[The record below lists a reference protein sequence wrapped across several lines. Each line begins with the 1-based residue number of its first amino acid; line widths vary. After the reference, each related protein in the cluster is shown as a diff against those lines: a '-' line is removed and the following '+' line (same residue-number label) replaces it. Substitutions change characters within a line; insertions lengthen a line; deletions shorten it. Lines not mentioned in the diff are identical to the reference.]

1 MAGSAVETV
10 HTMPTYTYKARD
22 MRGKAVSGTIA
33 LTSEKSVREY
43 LRLNELFVTDL
54 VVADEKEQV
63 KAPFFR
69 RRVKLSDLVVF
80 SRQFASMVKSGVPI
94 VQTLESLAEQT
105 ESPVLRSALED
116 VRKDVETGTSLGA
129 AIGQRAQVFPEMFI
143 SLVRAGEASGSL
155 DNSLEIAAVQ
165 FDKEQELLEKI
176 KSAFTYPIIVLC
188 ATALVLTIMLTCIVP
203 VFAKIYK
210 DLHAQLPLMT
220 QMLVKISYALTHDT
234 PFVIA
239 GIIALG
245 ALVRYIY
252 QTDGGRLFCDRIK
265 LRLPVLGPLN
275 RKVAIGRFVR
285 ALSAMVASGLPL
297 TRGLEIAAGV
307 AGNRVIADAAC
318 GLVTELRKGHPLS
331 EPLERTGQFPKMVT
345 RMVAVGEES
354 GSLEA
359 MLAEVAHFYD
369 RDVEYNVKRLT
380 TLLEPLLTAF
390 LSLVVGFVVVSLYLP
405 IFSLGQAIM
414 HS

>member
-1 MAGSAVETV
+1 
-10 HTMPTYTYKARD
+10 

-33 LTSEKSVREY
+33 LTSEKSVRDY

-54 VVADEKEQV
+54 VLADEKEQV

-69 RRVKLSDLVVF
+69 RRVKLSDLVIF
-80 SRQFASMVKSGVPI
+80 SRQFASMVRAGVPI

-116 VRKDVETGTSLGA
+116 VRKDVETGASLGA

-143 SLVRAGEASGSL
+143 SMVRAGEASGSL
-155 DNSLEIAAVQ
+155 ENSLEIAAVQ

-203 VFAKIYK
+203 VFTKIYT

-220 QMLVKISYALTHDT
+220 QMLVKISYLITHET
-234 PFVIA
+234 PFVLA
-239 GIIALG
+239 GIVGLG
-245 ALVRYIY
+245 ALLRYVY
-252 QTDGGRLFCDRIK
+252 RTDWGRLTCDRIK
-265 LRLPVLGPLN
+265 LRLPVLGMLN
-275 RKVAIGRFVR
+275 RKVAVGRFVR
-285 ALSAMVASGLPL
+285 VLSAMVASGLPL

-307 AGNRVIADAAC
+307 AGNRVIGDAAR
-318 GLVTELRKGHPLS
+318 GVAQELRKGHPLS
-331 EPLERTGQFPKMVT
+331 EPLVRTGEFPKMVT
-345 RMVAVGEES
+345 RMISVGEES
-354 GSLEA
+354 GSLES
-359 MLAEVAHFYD
+359 MLTEVAHFYD
-369 RDVEYNVKRLT
+369 RDVEYTVKRLT

-390 LSLVVGFVVVSLYLP
+390 LSVVVGFVVVALYLP
-405 IFSLGQAIM
+405 IFSLGQAVM
-414 HS
+414 GSK